1 MPMLVVP
8 YIDVVDELLL
18 LTQSHQKQE
27 KQVILQKNNKS
38 FTSKDKNER
47 TETNS

>member
-27 KQVILQKNNKS
+27 KHVNLQKNNTS
-38 FTSKDKNER
+38 FTSKNKNER
-47 TETNS
+47 IETNS